1 MGQGI
6 FVKGFA
12 RGMTRTVNI
21 PVSGEALLDALPQG
35 RDVCGQVIHM
45 MRAKCSLE
53 LNDPSVHV
61 FQLLFR
67 AIRSVRGFGR

>member
-1 MGQGI
+1 
-6 FVKGFA
+6 
-12 RGMTRTVNI
+12 MTRTVEI

-35 RDVCGQVIHM
+35 RDVSGQVIHM
-45 MRAKCSLE
+45 MRAKRSLE

-67 AIRSVRGFGR
+67 AIRSVLGFGR